1 MQLSLP
7 LILASGSPRRKQLL
21 QDLGFVFSVSV
32 SDADESFDLEMAP
45 AKVPAMLSERKA
57 LSVLQKNPDHLV
69 LAADTVV
76 DAGSIILNKP
86 QDAEEAI
93 QMLELLSGRDHFVHT
108 GISLAEPGGRIQ
120 SLTDSTRVVFR
131 QLDRNEILWYVDKY
145 RPFDKAGAY
154 GIQEWIG
161 MIGVERIEGSYFTVM
176 GLPTHKI
183 WDLLLPYM
191 TDFP

>member
-1 MQLSLP
+1 MQLSFP
-7 LILASGSPRRKQLL
+7 LILASGSPRRRQLL
-21 QDLGFVFSVSV
+21 QDLGFSFVVAA
-32 SDADESFDLEMAP
+32 SDADESFDPNLEP
-45 AKVPAMLSERKA
+45 IQVPSLLAERKA
-57 LSVLQKNPDHLV
+57 MAVWQHHTQHLV

-108 GISLAEPGGRIQ
+108 GISLVEPGGKIQ
-120 SLTDSTRVVFR
+120 TLTDSTIVRFR
-131 QLDRNEILWYVDKY
+131 ILDKNEIRWYVEHYK
-145 RPFDKAGAY
+145 PWDKAGAY

-161 MIGVERIEGSYFTVM
+161 MIGVEKMEGSYFTVM
-176 GLPTHKI
+176 GLPTHKF
-183 WDLLLPYM
+183 WDLLLPFA